1 LENTLIERYRRYDVI
16 KATEQRSEGFMLD
29 DAEYVVVAFG
39 ASARIARTAVVRARE
54 KGIKVGLLRPI
65 TLWPY
70 PADALRATVPTTRAY
85 LSVEMN
91 MGQMIDDV
99 RLAVNCERPVEFFGR
114 SGGVV
119 PTPSEVLEAIENL
132 TTKAGA

>member
-1 LENTLIERYRRYDVI
+1 
-16 KATEQRSEGFMLD
+16 
-29 DAEYVVVAFG
+29 
-39 ASARIARTAVVRARE
+39 
-54 KGIKVGLLRPI
+54 
-65 TLWPY
+65 
-70 PADALRATVPTTRAY
+70 LRATVPTTRAY